1 MYNYLPL
8 KTKNYGSLCYNASY
22 LEAYKETLASYI
34 EEEKEINTLKF
45 AKKMLKNQEIKTNNL
60 IEGITD
66 DLSIIE
72 EAIKHQRRKET
83 LEEEKRI
90 LNLYRGYRYI
100 LKEKEINKE
109 TLKELYAL
117 LSKDLLSSY
126 DITHMGPY
134 YRAEDV
140 YIFSKARLDK
150 DPYMGISPNEVEI
163 YMDMLLSYINE
174 NNNDNKI
181 DTFIKAQI
189 IHYFFV
195 YIHPYFDVNG
205 RTSRTTAIWYLI
217 KNKSYP
223 FVIMNRAISFKRRE
237 YIDNIIKTRESGNIT
252 LFLKFM
258 LTNVLYSLEEENF
271 LLTISKFI
279 NSELSLEERQMLEYL
294 LHSKGSE
301 LTVKDLAFIYNVY
314 NKRKRPYNI
323 YEEQII
329 PLINKNILIPKGTTN
344 SLLKKGKPNIRLVLN
359 QEILRSINYDS
370 VKDLKLER
378 FLIKK

>member
-8 KTKNYGSLCYNASY
+8 KTKNHGSLCYNASY
-22 LEAYKETLASYI
+22 LKTYKETLASYI
-34 EEEKEINTLKF
+34 EEEKEKNTLKF

-72 EAIKHQRRKET
+72 EVIKHQRRKET

-195 YIHPYFDVNG
+195 YIHPYLD
-205 RTSRTTAIWYLI
+205 
-217 KNKSYP
+217 
-223 FVIMNRAISFKRRE
+223 
-237 YIDNIIKTRESGNIT
+237 
-252 LFLKFM
+252 
-258 LTNVLYSLEEENF
+258 
-271 LLTISKFI
+271 LL
-279 NSELSLEERQMLEYL
+279 
-294 LHSKGSE
+294 
-301 LTVKDLAFIYNVY
+301 
-314 NKRKRPYNI
+314 
-323 YEEQII
+323 
-329 PLINKNILIPKGTTN
+329 
-344 SLLKKGKPNIRLVLN
+344 
-359 QEILRSINYDS
+359 
-370 VKDLKLER
+370 
-378 FLIKK
+378 